1 MAAERED
8 ERSVYNT
15 ENEPTLFKPREAI
28 WREMAEECVD
38 CGVGVTLV
46 LAPSRWADLGTLGE
60 RRITTSLHKAS

>member
-1 MAAERED
+1 
-8 ERSVYNT
+8 
-15 ENEPTLFKPREAI
+15 
-28 WREMAEECVD
+28 MAEECVD